1 MKLLRRYRLYIFIFC
16 VNFIK
21 TSLKSFL
28 DALEYVFCLL
38 TVLYNYKGDK
48 MLKRVSLSV
57 FLLVSLNTNAIT
69 LNEFSERL
77 VETHP
82 YFVQLSLSEKTS
94 LLDQKS
100 SLTYTDWNINA
111 GASES
116 FSGGEDTSTLYDDL
130 FTKYEVSANKK
141 VENSGASVNLKHSL
155 TRSDKDS
162 NASHSNLLAID
173 YVRPL
178 LQNKGGL
185 NDRLAS
191 DLASLDLMA
200 KQVSLEE
207 QAETFL
213 ASKLSKFIDLALK
226 QEIVK
231 NHQTS
236 LDLSK
241 QQLDLDE
248 EKYENSLID
257 KSVLIQQKDS
267 YVKAKQQLLQS
278 SKELIIE
285 RRELANL
292 VGLKESDMIVNLDLF
307 EVHNLTEIE
316 PSSFVKDSRLIQKFD
331 FDKARFQRQLTTF
344 EDKTM
349 PSVNLN
355 LGLSSLGENDKYF
368 GSFGNRDY
376 SWNVGVDISYP
387 LGSRKELI
395 DVERAEISINDVDAK
410 KEEAEIAN
418 VQQINYL
425 LAQVDLLSEL
435 VVLYLEQGSLAEE
448 MVIEE
453 QIKFSEARGQ
463 KSLVIA
469 AKRNAN
475 LANLTYLQAAG
486 TYQKIV
492 IDYKAAI
499 DQLYQ

>member
-1 MKLLRRYRLYIFIFC
+1 MLYR
-16 VNFIK
+16 
-21 TSLKSFL
+21 
-28 DALEYVFCLL
+28 A
-38 TVLYNYKGDK
+38 
-48 MLKRVSLSV
+48 SLSI
-57 FLLVSLNTNAIT
+57 FLLISLNASAIT
-69 LNEFSERL
+69 LNEFSQRL

-100 SLTYTDWNINA
+100 SLTYSDWNIKA
-111 GASES
+111 GASEA
-116 FSGGEDTSTLYDDL
+116 FSGGEDTSTRAYKELYS
-130 FTKYEVSANKK
+130 TKYEVSANRK

-155 TRSDKDS
+155 TRNDKDS
-162 NASHSNLLAID
+162 NASHANLLALD
-173 YVRPL
+173 YIRPL
-178 LQNKGGL
+178 LQNKDGL

-191 DLASLDLMA
+191 DLASLDLIA

-207 QAETFL
+207 QAENFL

-231 NHQTS
+231 NHQIS

-248 EKYENSLID
+248 EKFKNSLID

-292 VGLKESDMIVNLDLF
+292 IGTKESGMIVDFDLF
-307 EVHNLTEIE
+307 EVHNLTEID
-316 PSSFVKDSRLIQKFD
+316 PRSFVSDSRSILKFD
-331 FDKARFQRQLTTF
+331 FDKARLQRQLVTF
-344 EDKTM
+344 ENKTM

-395 DVERAEISINDVDAK
+395 DVERTEISIDTIDAQK
-410 KEEAEIAN
+410 KEAEITN
-418 VQQINYL
+418 IHQINYL

-492 IDYKAAI
+492 VDYKAAI
-499 DQLYQ
+499 DQLYN

>member
-1 MKLLRRYRLYIFIFC
+1 
-16 VNFIK
+16 
-21 TSLKSFL
+21 
-28 DALEYVFCLL
+28 
-38 TVLYNYKGDK
+38 
-48 MLKRVSLSV
+48 MLKRAILSV
-57 FLLVSLNTNAIT
+57 FLLVSLNANSIT

-77 VETHP
+77 VESDP
-82 YFVQLSLSEKTS
+82 YFIQLSLSEKTS

-100 SLTYTDWNINA
+100 SLTYSDWNIKA
-111 GASES
+111 GASET
-116 FSGGEDTSTLYDDL
+116 FTGGEDSASRLYKDL
-130 FTKYEVSANKK
+130 YSTKYEVSANRK

-155 TRSDKDS
+155 TRNDKDS
-162 NASHSNLLAID
+162 NASHTNLFAFD

-178 LQNKGGL
+178 LQNEGGL
-185 NDRLAS
+185 NDRLAT
-191 DLASLDLMA
+191 DLASLDLIA
-200 KQVSLEE
+200 KQISLEE
-207 QAETFL
+207 QAEIYL
-213 ASKLSKFIDLALK
+213 ASKLTKFIDLALK

-231 NHQTS
+231 NHKIS

-257 KSVLIQQKDS
+257 KSILIQQKDS

-292 VGLKESDMIVNLDLF
+292 IGSKESGMIVDLDLF
-307 EVHNLTEIE
+307 EVHNLTEVD
-316 PSSFVKDSRLIQKFD
+316 PSSFVKNSRLIQKFD
-331 FDKARFQRQLTTF
+331 FDKARFQRQLISF

-349 PSVNLN
+349 PTVNLN
-355 LGLSSLGENDKYF
+355 LGLSSLGEDDKYF

-395 DVERAEISINDVDAK
+395 DVERTEISIDNVDAK
-410 KEEAEIAN
+410 KKEAEITN

-463 KSLVIA
+463 MSLVIA

-475 LANLTYLQAAG
+475 QASLAYLQAAG

-499 DQLYQ
+499 DQLYK

>member
-1 MKLLRRYRLYIFIFC
+1 
-16 VNFIK
+16 
-21 TSLKSFL
+21 
-28 DALEYVFCLL
+28 
-38 TVLYNYKGDK
+38 
-48 MLKRVSLSV
+48 MLKRAGLSM
-57 FLLVSLNTNAIT
+57 FLLMSLNANAMT

-100 SLTYTDWNINA
+100 SLTYSDWNIKA
-111 GASES
+111 GASET
-116 FSGGEDTSTLYDDL
+116 FTGGEDTSSRIYKDLYS
-130 FTKYEVSANKK
+130 TKYEVSANRK

-155 TRSDKDS
+155 TRNDKDS
-162 NASHSNLLAID
+162 NASHANLLAID

-178 LQNKGGL
+178 LQNKDGL

-191 DLASLDLMA
+191 DLASLDLIA

-213 ASKLSKFIDLALK
+213 ASKLSKFIDLAVK

-231 NHQTS
+231 NHKIS

-248 EKYENSLID
+248 EKFKNSLID

-292 VGLKESDMIVNLDLF
+292 IGSKESDMIVDLDLY
-307 EVHNLTEIE
+307 EVHNLTEID
-316 PSSFVKDSRLIQKFD
+316 PRSFVNDPRSILKYD
-331 FDKARFQRQLTTF
+331 FDNARLQRQLVTF
-344 EDKTM
+344 ENKTM
-349 PSVNLN
+349 PSINLN

-387 LGSRKELI
+387 LGSRKQLI
-395 DVERAEISINDVDAK
+395 DVERAEISIDTIDAK
-410 KEEAEIAN
+410 KNEAEITN
-418 VQQINYL
+418 IHQINYL

-499 DQLYQ
+499 DQLYN

>member
-1 MKLLRRYRLYIFIFC
+1 
-16 VNFIK
+16 
-21 TSLKSFL
+21 
-28 DALEYVFCLL
+28 
-38 TVLYNYKGDK
+38 
-48 MLKRVSLSV
+48 MLKRAGLSM
-57 FLLVSLNTNAIT
+57 FLLMSLNANAMT

-100 SLTYTDWNINA
+100 SLTYSDWNIKA
-111 GASES
+111 GASET
-116 FSGGEDTSTLYDDL
+116 FTGGEDTSSRIYKDLYS
-130 FTKYEVSANKK
+130 TKYEVSANRK

-155 TRSDKDS
+155 TRNDKDS
-162 NASHSNLLAID
+162 NASHANLLAID

-178 LQNKGGL
+178 LQNKDGL

-191 DLASLDLMA
+191 DLASLDLIA

-213 ASKLSKFIDLALK
+213 ASKLSKFIDLAVK

-231 NHQTS
+231 NHKIS

-248 EKYENSLID
+248 EKFKNSLID

-292 VGLKESDMIVNLDLF
+292 IGSKESDMIVDLDLY
-307 EVHNLTEIE
+307 EVHNLTEID
-316 PSSFVKDSRLIQKFD
+316 PRSFVKDSRSILKYD
-331 FDKARFQRQLTTF
+331 FDKARLQRQLVTF
-344 EDKTM
+344 ENKTM
-349 PSVNLN
+349 PSINLN

-387 LGSRKELI
+387 LGSRKQLI
-395 DVERAEISINDVDAK
+395 DVERAEISIDTIDAK
-410 KEEAEIAN
+410 KNEAEITN
-418 VQQINYL
+418 IHQINYL

-499 DQLYQ
+499 DQLYN

>member
-1 MKLLRRYRLYIFIFC
+1 MLYR
-16 VNFIK
+16 
-21 TSLKSFL
+21 
-28 DALEYVFCLL
+28 A
-38 TVLYNYKGDK
+38 
-48 MLKRVSLSV
+48 SLSI
-57 FLLVSLNTNAIT
+57 FLLISLNASAIT

-82 YFVQLSLSEKTS
+82 YFVQLSLSETTS

-100 SLTYTDWNINA
+100 SLTYSDWNIKA
-111 GASES
+111 GASEA
-116 FSGGEDTSTLYDDL
+116 FSGGEDTSTRAYKELYS
-130 FTKYEVSANKK
+130 TKYEVSANRK

-155 TRSDKDS
+155 TRNDKDS
-162 NASHSNLLAID
+162 NASHANLLALD
-173 YVRPL
+173 YIRPL
-178 LQNKGGL
+178 LQNKDGL

-191 DLASLDLMA
+191 DLASLDLIA

-207 QAETFL
+207 QAENFL

-231 NHQTS
+231 NHQIS

-248 EKYENSLID
+248 EKFKNSLID

-292 VGLKESDMIVNLDLF
+292 IGTKESGMIVDFDLF
-307 EVHNLTEIE
+307 EVHNLTEID
-316 PSSFVKDSRLIQKFD
+316 PRSFVSDSRSILKFD
-331 FDKARFQRQLTTF
+331 FDKARLQRQLVTF
-344 EDKTM
+344 ENKTM

-395 DVERAEISINDVDAK
+395 DVERTEISIDTIDAQK
-410 KEEAEIAN
+410 KEAEITN
-418 VQQINYL
+418 IHQINYL

-492 IDYKAAI
+492 VDYKAAI
-499 DQLYQ
+499 DQLYN

>member
-1 MKLLRRYRLYIFIFC
+1 
-16 VNFIK
+16 
-21 TSLKSFL
+21 
-28 DALEYVFCLL
+28 
-38 TVLYNYKGDK
+38 
-48 MLKRVSLSV
+48 MLKRAGLSM
-57 FLLVSLNTNAIT
+57 FLLMSLNANAMT

-100 SLTYTDWNINA
+100 SLTYSDWNIKA
-111 GASES
+111 GASET
-116 FSGGEDTSTLYDDL
+116 FTGGEDTSSRIYKDLYS
-130 FTKYEVSANKK
+130 TKYEVSANRK

-155 TRSDKDS
+155 TRNDKDS
-162 NASHSNLLAID
+162 NASHANLLAID

-178 LQNKGGL
+178 LQNKDGL

-191 DLASLDLMA
+191 DLASLDLIA

-213 ASKLSKFIDLALK
+213 ASKLSKFIDLAVK

-231 NHQTS
+231 NHKIS

-241 QQLDLDE
+241 QQLDLDD
-248 EKYENSLID
+248 EKFKNSLID

-292 VGLKESDMIVNLDLF
+292 IGSKESDMIVDLDLY
-307 EVHNLTEIE
+307 EVHNLTEID
-316 PSSFVKDSRLIQKFD
+316 PRSFVNDSRSILKYD
-331 FDKARFQRQLTTF
+331 FDKARLQRQLVTF
-344 EDKTM
+344 ENKTM
-349 PSVNLN
+349 PSINLN

-387 LGSRKELI
+387 LGSRKQLI
-395 DVERAEISINDVDAK
+395 DVERAEISIDTIDAK
-410 KEEAEIAN
+410 KNEAEITN
-418 VQQINYL
+418 IHQINYL

-499 DQLYQ
+499 DQLYN

>member
-1 MKLLRRYRLYIFIFC
+1 MLYR
-16 VNFIK
+16 
-21 TSLKSFL
+21 
-28 DALEYVFCLL
+28 A
-38 TVLYNYKGDK
+38 
-48 MLKRVSLSV
+48 SLSI
-57 FLLVSLNTNAIT
+57 FLLISLNASAIT

-100 SLTYTDWNINA
+100 SLTYSDWNIKA
-111 GASES
+111 GASEA
-116 FSGGEDTSTLYDDL
+116 FSGGEDTSTRAYKELYS
-130 FTKYEVSANKK
+130 TKYEVSANRK

-155 TRSDKDS
+155 TRNDKDS
-162 NASHSNLLAID
+162 NASHANLLALD
-173 YVRPL
+173 YIRPL
-178 LQNKGGL
+178 LQNKDGL

-191 DLASLDLMA
+191 DLASLDLIA

-231 NHQTS
+231 NHQIS

-248 EKYENSLID
+248 EKFKNSLID

-292 VGLKESDMIVNLDLF
+292 IGTKESGMIVDFDLF
-307 EVHNLTEIE
+307 EVHNLTEID
-316 PSSFVKDSRLIQKFD
+316 PRSFVSDSRSILKFD
-331 FDKARFQRQLTTF
+331 FDKARLQRQLVTF
-344 EDKTM
+344 ENKTM

-395 DVERAEISINDVDAK
+395 DVERTEISIDTIDAQK
-410 KEEAEIAN
+410 KEAEITN
-418 VQQINYL
+418 IHQINYL

-492 IDYKAAI
+492 VDYKAAI
-499 DQLYQ
+499 DQLYN

>member
-1 MKLLRRYRLYIFIFC
+1 MLYR
-16 VNFIK
+16 
-21 TSLKSFL
+21 
-28 DALEYVFCLL
+28 A
-38 TVLYNYKGDK
+38 
-48 MLKRVSLSV
+48 SLSI
-57 FLLVSLNTNAIT
+57 FLLISLNASAIT

-100 SLTYTDWNINA
+100 SLTYSDWNIKA
-111 GASES
+111 GASEA
-116 FSGGEDTSTLYDDL
+116 FSGGEDTSSRAYKELYS
-130 FTKYEVSANKK
+130 TKYEVSANRK

-155 TRSDKDS
+155 TRNDKDS
-162 NASHSNLLAID
+162 SASHANLLALD
-173 YVRPL
+173 YIRPL
-178 LQNKGGL
+178 LQNKDGL

-191 DLASLDLMA
+191 DLASLDLIA

-207 QAETFL
+207 QAENFL

-231 NHQTS
+231 NHQIS

-248 EKYENSLID
+248 EKFKNSLID

-292 VGLKESDMIVNLDLF
+292 IGTKESGMIVDFDLF
-307 EVHNLTEIE
+307 EVHNLTEID
-316 PSSFVKDSRLIQKFD
+316 PRSFVSDSRSILKFD
-331 FDKARFQRQLTTF
+331 FDKARLQRQLVTF
-344 EDKTM
+344 ENKTM

-395 DVERAEISINDVDAK
+395 DIERAEISIDNVDAK
-410 KEEAEIAN
+410 RQETEITN

-435 VVLYLEQGSLAEE
+435 VVLYMEQGSLAEE

-453 QIKFSEARGQ
+453 QIKFGEARGQ

-499 DQLYQ
+499 DQLYK

>member
-1 MKLLRRYRLYIFIFC
+1 
-16 VNFIK
+16 
-21 TSLKSFL
+21 
-28 DALEYVFCLL
+28 
-38 TVLYNYKGDK
+38 
-48 MLKRVSLSV
+48 MLKRAGLSM
-57 FLLVSLNTNAIT
+57 FLLMSLNANAMT

-100 SLTYTDWNINA
+100 SLTYSDWNIKA
-111 GASES
+111 GASET
-116 FSGGEDTSTLYDDL
+116 FTGGEDTSSRIYKDLYS
-130 FTKYEVSANKK
+130 TKYEVSANRK

-155 TRSDKDS
+155 TRNDKDS
-162 NASHSNLLAID
+162 NASHANLLAID

-178 LQNKGGL
+178 LQNKDGL

-191 DLASLDLMA
+191 DLASLDFIA

-213 ASKLSKFIDLALK
+213 ASKLSKFIDLAVK

-231 NHQTS
+231 NHKIS

-248 EKYENSLID
+248 EKFKNSLID

-292 VGLKESDMIVNLDLF
+292 IGSKESDMIVDLDLY
-307 EVHNLTEIE
+307 EVHNLTEID
-316 PSSFVKDSRLIQKFD
+316 PRSFVNDSRSILKYD
-331 FDKARFQRQLTTF
+331 FDKARLQRQLVTF
-344 EDKTM
+344 ENKTM
-349 PSVNLN
+349 PSINLN

-387 LGSRKELI
+387 LGSRKQLI
-395 DVERAEISINDVDAK
+395 DVERAEISIDTIDAK
-410 KEEAEIAN
+410 KNEAEITN
-418 VQQINYL
+418 IHQINYL

-499 DQLYQ
+499 DQLYN

>member
-1 MKLLRRYRLYIFIFC
+1 
-16 VNFIK
+16 
-21 TSLKSFL
+21 
-28 DALEYVFCLL
+28 
-38 TVLYNYKGDK
+38 
-48 MLKRVSLSV
+48 MLKRAGLSM
-57 FLLVSLNTNAIT
+57 FLLMSLNANAIT

-77 VETHP
+77 VEVHP

-100 SLTYTDWNINA
+100 SLTYSDWNIKA

-116 FSGGEDTSTLYDDL
+116 FTGGEDTSILYDDL
-130 FTKYEVSANKK
+130 YTTKYEVSANRK

-155 TRSDKDS
+155 TRNDKDS
-162 NASHSNLLAID
+162 DASHSNLLAFD

-178 LQNKGGL
+178 LQNKDGL

-191 DLASLDLMA
+191 DLASLDLIA

-213 ASKLSKFIDLALK
+213 ASKLSKFIDLAVK

-231 NHQTS
+231 NHKIS

-241 QQLDLDE
+241 QQLELDE
-248 EKYENSLID
+248 EKFKNSLID
-257 KSVLIQQKDS
+257 KSALIQQKDS

-292 VGLKESDMIVNLDLF
+292 IGSKESDMIVDIDLY
-307 EVHNLTEIE
+307 EVHNLTEID
-316 PSSFVKDSRLIQKFD
+316 PGSFVNDSRSILKYD
-331 FDKARFQRQLTTF
+331 FDKARLQRQLVTF
-344 EDKTM
+344 ENKTM
-349 PSVNLN
+349 PSINLN

-387 LGSRKELI
+387 LGSRKQLI
-395 DVERAEISINDVDAK
+395 DVERTEISINTIEAK
-410 KEEAEIAN
+410 KNEAEITN
-418 VQQINYL
+418 IHQINYL

-475 LANLTYLQAAG
+475 LASLTYLQAAG

-492 IDYKAAI
+492 IDFKAAI
-499 DQLYQ
+499 DQLYN

>member
-1 MKLLRRYRLYIFIFC
+1 
-16 VNFIK
+16 
-21 TSLKSFL
+21 
-28 DALEYVFCLL
+28 
-38 TVLYNYKGDK
+38 
-48 MLKRVSLSV
+48 MLKRAGLSM
-57 FLLVSLNTNAIT
+57 FLLMSLNANAMT

-100 SLTYTDWNINA
+100 SLTYSDWNIKA
-111 GASES
+111 GASET
-116 FSGGEDTSTLYDDL
+116 FTGGEDTSSRIYKDLYS
-130 FTKYEVSANKK
+130 TKYEVSANRK

-155 TRSDKDS
+155 TRNDKDS
-162 NASHSNLLAID
+162 NASHANLLAID

-178 LQNKGGL
+178 LQNKDGL

-191 DLASLDLMA
+191 DLASLDLIA

-213 ASKLSKFIDLALK
+213 ASKLSKFIDLAVK

-231 NHQTS
+231 NHKIS

-241 QQLDLDE
+241 QQLDLDD
-248 EKYENSLID
+248 EKFKNSLID

-292 VGLKESDMIVNLDLF
+292 IGSKESDMIVDLDLY
-307 EVHNLTEIE
+307 EVHNLTEID
-316 PSSFVKDSRLIQKFD
+316 PRSFVKDSRSILKYD
-331 FDKARFQRQLTTF
+331 FDKASLQRQLVTF
-344 EDKTM
+344 ENKTM

-387 LGSRKELI
+387 LGSRKQLI
-395 DVERAEISINDVDAK
+395 DVERAEISIDTIDAK
-410 KEEAEIAN
+410 KNEAEITN
-418 VQQINYL
+418 IHQINYL

-499 DQLYQ
+499 DQLYN

>member
-1 MKLLRRYRLYIFIFC
+1 MLYR
-16 VNFIK
+16 
-21 TSLKSFL
+21 
-28 DALEYVFCLL
+28 A
-38 TVLYNYKGDK
+38 
-48 MLKRVSLSV
+48 SLSI
-57 FLLVSLNTNAIT
+57 FLLISLNASAIT

-82 YFVQLSLSEKTS
+82 YFVQLSLSEETS

-100 SLTYTDWNINA
+100 SLTYSDWNIKA
-111 GASES
+111 GASEA
-116 FSGGEDTSTLYDDL
+116 FSGGEDTSTRAYKELYS
-130 FTKYEVSANKK
+130 TKYEVSANRK

-155 TRSDKDS
+155 TRNDKDS
-162 NASHSNLLAID
+162 NASHANLLALD
-173 YVRPL
+173 YIRPL
-178 LQNKGGL
+178 LQNKDGL

-191 DLASLDLMA
+191 DLASLDLIA

-207 QAETFL
+207 QAENFL

-231 NHQTS
+231 NHQIS

-248 EKYENSLID
+248 EKFKNSLID

-292 VGLKESDMIVNLDLF
+292 IGTKESGMIVDFDLF
-307 EVHNLTEIE
+307 EVHNLTEID
-316 PSSFVKDSRLIQKFD
+316 PRSFVSDSRSILKFD
-331 FDKARFQRQLTTF
+331 FDKARLQRQLVTF
-344 EDKTM
+344 ENKTM

-395 DVERAEISINDVDAK
+395 DVERTEISIDTIDAQK
-410 KEEAEIAN
+410 KEAEITN
-418 VQQINYL
+418 IHQINYL

-492 IDYKAAI
+492 VDYKAAI
-499 DQLYQ
+499 DQLYN

>member
-1 MKLLRRYRLYIFIFC
+1 MLYR
-16 VNFIK
+16 
-21 TSLKSFL
+21 
-28 DALEYVFCLL
+28 A
-38 TVLYNYKGDK
+38 
-48 MLKRVSLSV
+48 SLSI
-57 FLLVSLNTNAIT
+57 FLLISLNASAIT

-100 SLTYTDWNINA
+100 SLTYSDWNIKA
-111 GASES
+111 GASEA
-116 FSGGEDTSTLYDDL
+116 FSGGEDTSTRAYKELYS
-130 FTKYEVSANKK
+130 TKYEVSANRK

-155 TRSDKDS
+155 TRNDKDS
-162 NASHSNLLAID
+162 SASHANLLALD
-173 YVRPL
+173 YIRPL
-178 LQNKGGL
+178 LQNKDGL

-191 DLASLDLMA
+191 DLASLDLIA

-207 QAETFL
+207 QAENFL

-231 NHQTS
+231 NHQIS

-248 EKYENSLID
+248 EKFKNSLID

-292 VGLKESDMIVNLDLF
+292 IGTKESGMIVDFDLF
-307 EVHNLTEIE
+307 EVRNLTEID
-316 PSSFVKDSRLIQKFD
+316 PRSFVSDSRSILKFD
-331 FDKARFQRQLTTF
+331 FDKARLQRQLVTF
-344 EDKTM
+344 ENKTM

-395 DVERAEISINDVDAK
+395 DVERTEISIDTIDAQK
-410 KEEAEIAN
+410 KEAEITN
-418 VQQINYL
+418 IHQINYL

-492 IDYKAAI
+492 VDYKAAI
-499 DQLYQ
+499 DQLYN

>member
-1 MKLLRRYRLYIFIFC
+1 MLYR
-16 VNFIK
+16 
-21 TSLKSFL
+21 
-28 DALEYVFCLL
+28 A
-38 TVLYNYKGDK
+38 
-48 MLKRVSLSV
+48 SLSI
-57 FLLVSLNTNAIT
+57 FLLISLNASAIT

-100 SLTYTDWNINA
+100 SLTYSDWNIKA
-111 GASES
+111 GASET
-116 FSGGEDTSTLYDDL
+116 FTGGEDTSSRIYKDLYS
-130 FTKYEVSANKK
+130 TKYEVSANRK

-155 TRSDKDS
+155 TRNDKDS
-162 NASHSNLLAID
+162 NASHANLLAID

-178 LQNKGGL
+178 LQNKDGL

-191 DLASLDLMA
+191 DLASLDLIA

-213 ASKLSKFIDLALK
+213 ASKLSKFIDLAVK

-231 NHQTS
+231 NHKIS

-248 EKYENSLID
+248 EKFKNSLID

-292 VGLKESDMIVNLDLF
+292 IGSKESDMIVDLDLY
-307 EVHNLTEIE
+307 EVHNLTEID
-316 PSSFVKDSRLIQKFD
+316 PRSFVNDSRSILKYD
-331 FDKARFQRQLTTF
+331 FDKARLQRQLVTF
-344 EDKTM
+344 ENKTM
-349 PSVNLN
+349 PSINLN

-387 LGSRKELI
+387 LGSRKQLI
-395 DVERAEISINDVDAK
+395 DVERAEISIDTIDAK
-410 KEEAEIAN
+410 KNEAEITN
-418 VQQINYL
+418 IHQINYL

-499 DQLYQ
+499 DQLYN

>member
-1 MKLLRRYRLYIFIFC
+1 
-16 VNFIK
+16 
-21 TSLKSFL
+21 
-28 DALEYVFCLL
+28 
-38 TVLYNYKGDK
+38 
-48 MLKRVSLSV
+48 MLKRAGLSM
-57 FLLVSLNTNAIT
+57 FLLMSLNANAMT

-100 SLTYTDWNINA
+100 SLTYSDWNIKA
-111 GASES
+111 GASET
-116 FSGGEDTSTLYDDL
+116 FTGGEDTSSRIFKDLYS
-130 FTKYEVSANKK
+130 TKYEVSANRK

-155 TRSDKDS
+155 TRNDKDS
-162 NASHSNLLAID
+162 NASHANLLAID

-178 LQNKGGL
+178 LQNKDGL

-191 DLASLDLMA
+191 DLASLDLIA

-213 ASKLSKFIDLALK
+213 ASKLSKFIDLAVK

-231 NHQTS
+231 NHKIS

-248 EKYENSLID
+248 EKFKNSLID

-292 VGLKESDMIVNLDLF
+292 IGSKESDMIVDLDLY
-307 EVHNLTEIE
+307 EVHNLTEID
-316 PSSFVKDSRLIQKFD
+316 PRSFVNDSRSILKYD
-331 FDKARFQRQLTTF
+331 FDKARLQRQLVTF
-344 EDKTM
+344 ENKTM
-349 PSVNLN
+349 PSINLN

-387 LGSRKELI
+387 LGSRKQLI
-395 DVERAEISINDVDAK
+395 DVERAEISIDTIDAK
-410 KEEAEIAN
+410 KNEAEITN
-418 VQQINYL
+418 IHQINYL

-499 DQLYQ
+499 DQLYN

>member
-1 MKLLRRYRLYIFIFC
+1 MLYR
-16 VNFIK
+16 
-21 TSLKSFL
+21 
-28 DALEYVFCLL
+28 A
-38 TVLYNYKGDK
+38 
-48 MLKRVSLSV
+48 SLSI
-57 FLLVSLNTNAIT
+57 FLLISLNASAIT

-100 SLTYTDWNINA
+100 SLTYSDWNIKA
-111 GASES
+111 GASEA
-116 FSGGEDTSTLYDDL
+116 FSGGEDTSTRAYKELYS
-130 FTKYEVSANKK
+130 TKYEVSANRK

-155 TRSDKDS
+155 TRNDKNNS
-162 NASHSNLLAID
+162 NASHANLLALD
-173 YVRPL
+173 YIRPL
-178 LQNKGGL
+178 LQNKDGL

-191 DLASLDLMA
+191 DLASLDLIA

-207 QAETFL
+207 QAENFL

-231 NHQTS
+231 NHQIS

-248 EKYENSLID
+248 EKFKNSLID

-292 VGLKESDMIVNLDLF
+292 IGTKESGMIVDFDLF
-307 EVHNLTEIE
+307 EVHNLTEID
-316 PSSFVKDSRLIQKFD
+316 PRSFVSDSRSILKFD
-331 FDKARFQRQLTTF
+331 FDKARLQRQLVTF
-344 EDKTM
+344 ENKTM

-395 DVERAEISINDVDAK
+395 DVERTEISIDTIDAQK
-410 KEEAEIAN
+410 KEAEITN
-418 VQQINYL
+418 IHQINYL

-492 IDYKAAI
+492 VDYKAAI
-499 DQLYQ
+499 DQLYN

>member
-1 MKLLRRYRLYIFIFC
+1 
-16 VNFIK
+16 
-21 TSLKSFL
+21 
-28 DALEYVFCLL
+28 
-38 TVLYNYKGDK
+38 
-48 MLKRVSLSV
+48 MLKRAGLSM
-57 FLLVSLNTNAIT
+57 FLLMSLNANAMT

-100 SLTYTDWNINA
+100 SLTYSDWNIKA
-111 GASES
+111 GASET
-116 FSGGEDTSTLYDDL
+116 FTGGEDTSSRIYKDLYS
-130 FTKYEVSANKK
+130 TKYEVSANRK

-155 TRSDKDS
+155 TRNDKDS
-162 NASHSNLLAID
+162 NASHANLLAID

-178 LQNKGGL
+178 LQNKDGL

-191 DLASLDLMA
+191 DLASLDLIA

-213 ASKLSKFIDLALK
+213 ASKLSKFIDLAVK

-231 NHQTS
+231 NHKIS

-248 EKYENSLID
+248 EKFKNSLID

-292 VGLKESDMIVNLDLF
+292 IGSKESDMIVDLDLY
-307 EVHNLTEIE
+307 EVHNLTEID
-316 PSSFVKDSRLIQKFD
+316 PRSFVNDSRSILKYD
-331 FDKARFQRQLTTF
+331 FDKARLQRQLVTF
-344 EDKTM
+344 ENKTM
-349 PSVNLN
+349 PSINLN

-387 LGSRKELI
+387 LGSRKQLI
-395 DVERAEISINDVDAK
+395 DVERTEISIDTIDAK
-410 KEEAEIAN
+410 KNEAEITN
-418 VQQINYL
+418 IHQINYL

-499 DQLYQ
+499 DQLYN

>member
-1 MKLLRRYRLYIFIFC
+1 
-16 VNFIK
+16 
-21 TSLKSFL
+21 
-28 DALEYVFCLL
+28 
-38 TVLYNYKGDK
+38 
-48 MLKRVSLSV
+48 
-57 FLLVSLNTNAIT
+57 
-69 LNEFSERL
+69 

-100 SLTYTDWNINA
+100 SLTYSDWNIKA
-111 GASES
+111 GASET
-116 FSGGEDTSTLYDDL
+116 FTGGEDTSSRIYKDLYS
-130 FTKYEVSANKK
+130 TKYEVSANRK

-155 TRSDKDS
+155 TRNDKDS
-162 NASHSNLLAID
+162 NASHANLLAID

-178 LQNKGGL
+178 LQNKDGL

-191 DLASLDLMA
+191 DLASLDLIA

-213 ASKLSKFIDLALK
+213 ASKLSKFIDLAVK

-231 NHQTS
+231 NHKIS

-248 EKYENSLID
+248 EKFKNSLID

-292 VGLKESDMIVNLDLF
+292 IGSKESDMIVDLDLY
-307 EVHNLTEIE
+307 EVHNLTEID
-316 PSSFVKDSRLIQKFD
+316 PRSFVNDSRSILKYD
-331 FDKARFQRQLTTF
+331 FDKARLQRQLVTF
-344 EDKTM
+344 ENKTM
-349 PSVNLN
+349 PSINLN

-387 LGSRKELI
+387 LGSRKQLI
-395 DVERAEISINDVDAK
+395 DVERAEISIDTIDAK
-410 KEEAEIAN
+410 KNEAEITN
-418 VQQINYL
+418 IHQINYL

-499 DQLYQ
+499 DQLYN

>member
-1 MKLLRRYRLYIFIFC
+1 MK
-16 VNFIK
+16 K
-21 TSLKSFL
+21 
-28 DALEYVFCLL
+28 
-38 TVLYNYKGDK
+38 
-48 MLKRVSLSV
+48 
-57 FLLVSLNTNAIT
+57 
-69 LNEFSERL
+69 
-77 VETHP
+77 
-82 YFVQLSLSEKTS
+82 
-94 LLDQKS
+94 
-100 SLTYTDWNINA
+100 
-111 GASES
+111 
-116 FSGGEDTSTLYDDL
+116 
-130 FTKYEVSANKK
+130 
-141 VENSGASVNLKHSL
+141 
-155 TRSDKDS
+155 
-162 NASHSNLLAID
+162 
-173 YVRPL
+173 
-178 LQNKGGL
+178 
-185 NDRLAS
+185 
-191 DLASLDLMA
+191 
-200 KQVSLEE
+200 

-213 ASKLSKFIDLALK
+213 ASKLSKFIDLAVK

-231 NHQTS
+231 NHKIS

-248 EKYENSLID
+248 EKFKNSLID

-292 VGLKESDMIVNLDLF
+292 IGSKESDMIVDLDLY
-307 EVHNLTEIE
+307 EVHNLTEID
-316 PSSFVKDSRLIQKFD
+316 PRSFVNDSRSILKYD
-331 FDKARFQRQLTTF
+331 FDKARLQRQLVTF
-344 EDKTM
+344 ENKTM
-349 PSVNLN
+349 PSINLN

-387 LGSRKELI
+387 LGSRKQLI
-395 DVERAEISINDVDAK
+395 DVERAEISIDTIDAK
-410 KEEAEIAN
+410 KNEAEITN
-418 VQQINYL
+418 IHQINYL

-499 DQLYQ
+499 DQLYN